1 MACAAT
7 INRLTALLSPVALAV
22 IMGYSYCKRFTWAA
36 HLVLGLSL
44 SIAPVGAYIAL
55 TGRFDWEPCVLALLV
70 LPSVYTWYNVVG
82 FWDPYNNTGALR
94 VC

>member
-1 MACAAT
+1 
-7 INRLTALLSPVALAV
+7 
-22 IMGYSYCKRFTWAA
+22 MGYSYCKRFTWAA

-70 LPSVYTWYNVVG
+70 LSWCG
-82 FWDPYNNTGALR
+82 
-94 VC
+94 